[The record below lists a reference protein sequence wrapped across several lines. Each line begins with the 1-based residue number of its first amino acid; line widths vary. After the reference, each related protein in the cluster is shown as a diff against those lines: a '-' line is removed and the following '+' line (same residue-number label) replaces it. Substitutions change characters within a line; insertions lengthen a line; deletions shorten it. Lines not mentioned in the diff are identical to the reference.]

1 MGLHVE
7 LLGQRFQLTARK
19 WVQRMSQIYERLL
32 RKGPAVVPL
41 FTRITVAAQRQKLLA
56 SRVFGIA
63 TLCRLDMRA
72 NVLHVTGGHEAAG
85 MWRTAHTRAIAQR
98 LVRRSFWGRSGG
110 ALVRHGPLR
119 ANRTGRMQVELSNL
133 SCVLVT
139 TASST
144 HKEDGQWHG

>member
-98 LVRRSFWGRSGG
+98 SVRNSWWSS
-110 ALVRHGPLR
+110 ASVPVRPGPLR
-119 ANRTGRMQVELSNL
+119 ANRTGRMQVELSKL
-133 SCVLVT
+133 SCVLVPS
-139 TASST
+139 ASST